1 MTETAPTEATEPTPL
16 RLTVSATGE
25 TIDVRSARLIV
36 AGYTGRDAD
45 AVAAHI
51 AELAEIGVP
60 APPTVPA
67 FYDLD
72 PALVTTDPVIS
83 VAGPDSSGEVE
94 PVVIRHQGRHFLGVG
109 SDHTDR
115 ELEKTTIAGS
125 KAACPKPLGGRVV
138 ELPADLAS
146 FDWDAVV
153 ATSEVDGEPYQR
165 GLLAALRTPAD
176 VLGRL
181 ADALPDTAGDLVLFG
196 GTLPLLTGRFVF
208 GREWAL
214 QLRLADGTVLDHA
227 YTTKRRSG

>member
-1 MTETAPTEATEPTPL
+1 MTETPQTPL

-25 TIDVRSARLIV
+25 TLAVRPARLIV

-60 APPTVPA
+60 PPATVPA

-72 PALVTTDPVIS
+72 PALVTTEAVIS
-83 VAGPDSSGEVE
+83 VAGPASSGEIE
-94 PVVIRHQGRHFLGVG
+94 PVVIRHQGRHYLGVG

-115 ELEKTTIAGS
+115 ELEKSDIVGS
-125 KAACPKPLGGRVV
+125 KAACPKPLGGVV
-138 ELPADLAS
+138 LELPTDLSS
-146 FDWDAVV
+146 FDWDAVE

-165 GLLAALRTPAD
+165 GVLAALRTPAD
-176 VLGRL
+176 VLARL
-181 ADALPDTAGDLVLFG
+181 AAALPDTDGDLVLFG

-208 GREWAL
+208 GRDWAL
-214 QLRLADGTVLDHA
+214 RLRLADGTVLEHT
-227 YTTKRRSG
+227 YSTKHRSG